1 MTTASNEAMDQQA
14 DEPYRRRSLFIYHAV
29 IAALCLMMLW
39 FSGASRS
46 ILPEMITV
54 IWVSLLLIQGI
65 RIFIGER
72 SEQAIEREWRRY
84 YDDPFPVDEKP
95 KRTLRFTDDT
105 EIESIGEEAQE
116 HKALQG
122 V

>member
-1 MTTASNEAMDQQA
+1 MSSPSDDVIQPQA
-14 DEPYRRRSLFIYHAV
+14 DEPHRRRSLFIYHAV

-46 ILPEMITV
+46 ILPEMITIV
-54 IWVSLLLIQGI
+54 WVSLLLIQGV

-72 SEQAIEREWRRY
+72 SEQAVEREWRRY
-84 YDDPFPVDEKP
+84 HDLSPVDEKP

-116 HKALQG
+116 RKALQG